1 MKRVMAKA
9 KIYGFSPWVD
19 QVDAINQ
26 IMKETGERTE
36 SVLLRQLVDEALR
49 ARRNKS
55 LSASLTDESDN
66 EFGKRLE
73 AIEALLMRLVRQ
85 ENALY
90 RVLEVCLVLLQEV
103 LGEAYLTRR
112 LTWESLIMP
121 QLQAKGISADELQH
135 QFQVQMDQA
144 HNDTYALAEQIKDSQ
159 ESPKRP

>member
-1 MKRVMAKA
+1 MRKKRVMAKA

-55 LSASLTDESDN
+55 LSTSLTDESDN

-73 AIEALLMRLVRQ
+73 TIEALLLAPRSAGKRFVS
-85 ENALY
+85 
-90 RVLEVCLVLLQEV
+90 CLGGVF
-103 LGEAYLTRR
+103 GAPAGGA
-112 LTWESLIMP
+112 W
-121 QLQAKGISADELQH
+121 
-135 QFQVQMDQA
+135 
-144 HNDTYALAEQIKDSQ
+144 
-159 ESPKRP
+159 